1 MSESDEAGNGK
12 VAAQVE
18 AIMAKILHDHP
29 QLRSAREAAR
39 RDEEPTHDFAHE
51 FLREFRKRLQG

>member
-1 MSESDEAGNGK
+1 MSESDEGGNGK
-12 VAAQVE
+12 VTSQVE
-18 AIMAKILHDHP
+18 VIMKKILHDHP
-29 QLRSAREAAR
+29 HLRAVREAAR

>member
-1 MSESDEAGNGK
+1 MSESDDGRNGK
-12 VAAQVE
+12 VTAQVE
-18 AIMAKILHDHP
+18 VIMNRILHDHP
-29 QLRSAREAAR
+29 HLRSAREVAR